1 MSKVTFVFDESEDR
15 TDINIIVNR
24 HKLMSALLE
33 LSNYRK
39 SLYKGLE
46 NNAVMVSDNK
56 IIGKI
61 SDKIPE
67 EYTDMPVTFFVED
80 EAILRELNRI
90 LGPVNDILND
100 Y

>member
-1 MSKVTFVFDESEDR
+1 MSKVKFEFDEYEDR
-15 TDINIIVNR
+15 TDVNIIVNR
-24 HKLMSALLE
+24 HKLMNALLE

-39 SLYKGLE
+39 NLYKGYE
-46 NNAVMVSDNK
+46 RDAVMVSDNK

-67 EYTDMPVTFFVED
+67 EYTNKPIAFYVED
-80 EAILRELNRI
+80 EAILHELNRI